1 MGYSESFRQRYNL
14 PSQVKI
20 ISFVGRFAPEKNPL
34 LFDIFNPQNN
44 KILFKGETKIEEFEL
59 DFFKDEVLQ
68 RI

>member
-1 MGYSESFRQRYNL
+1 VLIDRSESIHELLLHSWSY
-14 PSQVKI
+14 
-20 ISFVGRFAPEKNPL
+20 APL

-68 RI
+68 KI